1 MKKSPPTLI
10 LLYVLLGYVVTQFLW
25 WGYLLYELNAEV
37 LSLTVPALEDGSGRD
52 LNQKLF
58 MILGEGTVFFTL
70 LIIGAFYIRKFLLS
84 EQGLARQERNFL
96 LATTHEFNS
105 PIAAIKLNLQTL
117 KRVGITSEQQM
128 LMTESGLTNLNRL
141 ESLVSNILMASRI
154 DAGKIQMYSEE
165 VDLGEVV
172 TSVLKRYEGLIKA
185 AEIEVYL
192 DLKSQT
198 KLSLDKNAM
207 EMVLANLIENAIK
220 YASKSKLYLI
230 SREESK
236 YVELVVADTGIGV
249 SPDRLKQI
257 FQKFYREQNEETRSQ
272 KGTGLGLFLVH
283 ELIRLH
289 GGRVFAQV
297 NDPQGLKVIINIP
310 KN

>member
-1 MKKSPPTLI
+1 MRFTSESFY
-10 LLYVLLGYVVTQFLW
+10 YVNRGLLGKS
-25 WGYLLYELNAEV
+25 E
-37 LSLTVPALEDGSGRD
+37 
-52 LNQKLF
+52 
-58 MILGEGTVFFTL
+58 I
-70 LIIGAFYIRKFLLS
+70 FY
-84 EQGLARQERNFL
+84 

-141 ESLVSNILMASRI
+141 ESLVSNILMATRI

-220 YASKSKLYLI
+220 Y
-230 SREESK
+230 
-236 YVELVVADTGIGV
+236 
-249 SPDRLKQI
+249 
-257 FQKFYREQNEETRSQ
+257 
-272 KGTGLGLFLVH
+272 
-283 ELIRLH
+283 
-289 GGRVFAQV
+289 
-297 NDPQGLKVIINIP
+297 GLKVKALSYQSRGIKIC
-310 KN
+310 